1 MAIDQRETFY
11 QEVTQIL
18 EHSQFD
24 LSTPLLGCGGCVD
37 LVAKRHTLLVL
48 IKLLLNIDSFREE
61 QAFELNKLASMLNGF
76 PLIVGQQIRN
86 NVEIEDGVVYKR
98 YDIPAVS
105 VETLRDLMVDNLPP
119 LVFAHRGG
127 YKVRFDGDLLKKKR
141 KEMNLSLSDL
151 EHITDIHISKTTIY
165 EYEKGTVFADPGIAI
180 KLEEFFN
187 EQFIYAINLFKEF
200 ERIGSITTPTSFKNK
215 PKSDL
220 ERDVKKHFDG
230 IGFTDQLWTKKMP
243 IRVLAQ
249 EPKKDEIKS
258 PTTITGISEQA
269 SAEDVGKK
277 AEAACD
283 ISKIAEVKPLIILG
297 NELETITIN
306 GVPIITI
313 AELLKKAKKKE
324 T

>member
-1 MAIDQRETFY
+1 MAIDQREIFY

-18 EHSQFD
+18 EQSHFD

-37 LVAKRHTLLVL
+37 LVAKRQTLLVL

-76 PLIVGQQIRN
+76 PLIVGQKIRK
-86 NVEIEDGVVYKR
+86 NVDIEDGVVYKR
-98 YDIPAVS
+98 YEIPTVS
-105 VETLRDLMVDNLPP
+105 VETLRDLMLNNLPP
-119 LVFAHRGG
+119 MVFAHRGG

-141 KEMNLSLSDL
+141 LEQELSLSDL

-180 KLEEFFN
+180 KLEEFFK
-187 EQFIYAINLFKEF
+187 EQFIFAINLFKEF
-200 ERIGSITTPTSFKNK
+200 EQIGSIRTPSSFNNA

-220 ERDVKKHFDG
+220 EQDVKRHFDG

-243 IRVLAQ
+243 IRVLAK
-249 EPKKDEIKS
+249 EPKKDEKKPS
-258 PTTITGISEQA
+258 TTITGISEQA

-277 AEAACD
+277 AEAACN

-297 NELETITIN
+297 NELDTITIN

-313 AELLKKAKKKE
+313 AELLRKAKKKE
-324 T
+324 S